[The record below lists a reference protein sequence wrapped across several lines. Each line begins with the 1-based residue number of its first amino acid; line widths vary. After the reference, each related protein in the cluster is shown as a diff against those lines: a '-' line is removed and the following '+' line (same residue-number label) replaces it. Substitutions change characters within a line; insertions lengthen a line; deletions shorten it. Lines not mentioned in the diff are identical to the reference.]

1 MDYIQRLVEIG
12 NNEKELEKLVN
23 EIDKEVW
30 ELHRNLITQ
39 RVKCTEI
46 RTKDLEL
53 RVQLVKLLSLV
64 TEDKNKPLEYKI
76 QLLQNQIVEIGKEFV
91 KEDQIRSEI
100 NTKHLHLSEAW
111 NKILNKLEEVKAK
124 KTKKR
129 NKEIKHLSM

>member
-30 ELHRNLITQ
+30 QLHRNLITQ